1 LLLWIV
7 IALLTAAAILAVLVP
22 LARAPQRGTSAAYAG
37 RVYRDQ
43 LDELERDKAEGRIN
57 AGEAETARAE
67 IARRLIAVDNEA
79 RAEREDAGVAT
90 AGVASAT
97 SLPPAPRRAVA
108 LVALLGI
115 PILSLGL
122 YLGLGAPWQPGE
134 PLAARLSAP
143 IAANDVERLVAK
155 VEEHL
160 AQNPE
165 DGRGWEV
172 IAPVYLRLGR
182 AADAVQAYRTAI
194 RLLGATAQ
202 RQSDLGEAIFT
213 SEGGI
218 VTAVARNAFEAAHVS
233 EPTAPA
239 PRFYLAIA
247 AEQDGKPEQAAAM
260 FRSLLADAPAD
271 ATWRGAVETALARL
285 QREGAQA
292 GRAAPGPT
300 ASEVA
305 AAEDMAPADRSA
317 MIDSMVTQLAARL
330 KDNPDDVEGWLRLIR
345 SYSVL
350 GRTEDAANAGRAA
363 LAGVR
368 DDGSRQRVQELLA
381 SLRVTPAGEATP

>member
-1 LLLWIV
+1 LLLWII

-22 LARAPQRGTSAAYAG
+22 LSRAPRRGGSAAYAG

-43 LDELERDKAEGRIN
+43 LDELERDKAEGRIS
-57 AGEAETARAE
+57 ASEAETARAE
-67 IARRLIAVDNEA
+67 IARRLIAVDSEA
-79 RAEREDAGVAT
+79 HAEGKDATDAASDAVLAT
-90 AGVASAT
+90 
-97 SLPPAPRRAVA
+97 PPQTPRRVVA

-122 YLGLGAPWQPGE
+122 YLGLGAPGLPGE

-143 IAANDVERLVAK
+143 MAPDDVERLVAK

-165 DGRGWEV
+165 DGRGWDV

-182 AADAVQAYRTAI
+182 AADSVQAYRTAI
-194 RLLGATAQ
+194 RLLGVTAQ

-218 VTAVARNAFEAAHVS
+218 VTAEARMAFEAAQATD
-233 EPTAPA
+233 PTAPA

-247 AEQDGKPEQAAAM
+247 AEQDGKPDQAATMLQA
-260 FRSLLADAPAD
+260 LLADAPAD
-271 ATWRGAVETALARL
+271 APWRDAVEMALARV
-285 QREGAQA
+285 QPGAAKPGGAQ
-292 GRAAPGPT
+292 PGPT
-300 ASEVA
+300 EEQVA
-305 AAEDMAPADRSA
+305 AAQDMAPADRSA
-317 MIDSMVTQLAARL
+317 MINSMVTQLAARL
-330 KDNPDDVEGWLRLIR
+330 KDQPNDVEGWLRLIR

-350 GRTEDAANAGRAA
+350 GRTEDAANAGRDA

-368 DDGSRQRVQELLA
+368 DDTSRQRVQELLV
-381 SLRVTPAGEATP
+381 SLRVAPAGEATP